1 MSDSTVRLL
10 TCGGLA
16 LFLSGE
22 PSIGSVLLNAELFL
36 ESGLESTRR
45 EPVLLR
51 LGTKIADFISRCV
64 KKINKYQHLTRK

>member
-1 MSDSTVRLL
+1 MSDSTERLL

-51 LGTKIADFISRCV
+51 LG
-64 KKINKYQHLTRK
+64 NKNYMFYSQILSKR

>member
-1 MSDSTVRLL
+1 MSDSTERLL

-51 LGTKIADFISRCV
+51 LGTTMACFIHRYCQ
-64 KKINKYQHLTRK
+64 KDEYILTPY